1 MSEVNAVKN
10 EQVKR
15 THDEFYLQLNRK
27 STPKEYFKFV
37 DRHVRQFRSLDGL
50 RVVDIGCA
58 TGDFL
63 HFLAELY
70 PQAKLYGYD
79 VLDTLLSRARTE
91 VTRATFSR
99 VNISE
104 PDLQSKDQS
113 FDVAFMLG
121 VHSIFDD
128 LHWLNN
134 ALSLLR
140 PGGHFYC
147 FGLFNTMDVDVFV
160 KARKSGA
167 KALEPGWNVMSCT
180 TVHAHLASIG
190 QHGDFSPWQITVPVL
205 PTDGDP
211 YRSWTVPQV
220 DGSFEIRN
228 GLQLVHTFQLLHVC
242 KK

>member
-167 KALEPGWNVMSCT
+167 KACHVMHYSSRASGINRAAWRFF
-180 TVHAHLASIG
+180 TVAN
-190 QHGDFSPWQITVPVL
+190 
-205 PTDGDP
+205 
-211 YRSWTVPQV
+211 YRSRIAYRWRSISFL
-220 DGSFEIRN
+220 DGSSS
-228 GLQLVHTFQLLHVC
+228 
-242 KK
+242 

>member
-1 MSEVNAVKN
+1 MSEINAVKN
-10 EQVKR
+10 ELVRR
-15 THDEFYLQLNRK
+15 THDEFYLHLNRK

-37 DRHVRQFRSLDGL
+37 DRKVRELCSLDGL
-50 RVVDIGCA
+50 RIVDIGCA

-70 PQAKLYGYD
+70 PQAELHGCD
-79 VLDTLLSRARTE
+79 VLDSLLNRARVE
-91 VTRATFSR
+91 VPRATL
-99 VNISE
+99 NLLDISK
-104 PDLQSKDQS
+104 PDLQSQVQP

-128 LHWLNN
+128 LHWLSN
-134 ALSLLR
+134 ALRLLR

-147 FGLFNTMDVDVFV
+147 FGLFNAMDVDVFV
-160 KARKSGA
+160 KARKSGST
-167 KALEPGWNVMSCT
+167 ALEPGWNVMSCA
-180 TVHAHLASIG
+180 TVRAHLESLG

-242 KK
+242 KR